1 MNMPKKKFDT
11 ENSKSQKNLDEES
24 VGNKRL
30 NEEDDEDFDGTLDD
44 IGGFD
49 DLDSFDEDDDF

>member
-1 MNMPKKKFDT
+1 MPKKKFDT